1 MRLLPLINSTQD
13 WLISNKPYLFYPNHV
28 HLDPVLFSFLLT
40 WCLYGVGVID
50 WSGCDLWRIFLQS
63 RRVELILTDRIQ
75 HSVLHVIPPLT
86 IIQHVGLC
94 VGHTYVQNA
103 QIHLLTRMF
112 LHTFKQNR
120 TAVIMFH
127 CSQVSSNQLVT
138 PLSALFEMKLLIIH
152 SCWMSGGVF
161 CGWEATQ
168 SRDINVGAED

>member
-1 MRLLPLINSTQD
+1 MCIVRPLLLINSAQA
-13 WLISNKPYLFYPNHV
+13 WLISNQPYVFYPHHV

-40 WCLYGVGVID
+40 WCLLGVGVID

-63 RRVELILTDRIQ
+63 SRVELILSDRIQ
-75 HSVLHVIPPLT
+75 HSALHVILPLT
-86 IIQHVGLC
+86 ILSTCWSHM
-94 VGHTYVQNA
+94 QNE

-120 TAVIMFH
+120 SAVIMNH
-127 CSQVSSNQLVT
+127 CSQVSLNQLVT
-138 PLSALFEMKLLIIH
+138 PLSAPFEMKLLIIH
-152 SCWMSGGVF
+152 SCWMCGAVF